1 MGILPFYFE
10 IMGLK
15 LLWVSQYIFNVFF
28 LLVRIWR
35 NALSKHAKPYNSSHK
50 KRCKI
55 TPQNERP
62 TKLEQDVQCFSK
74 CTAMDGWCMH

>member
-1 MGILPFYFE
+1 MPKSWLVMGILPFYFE

-35 NALSKHAKPYNSSHK
+35 NAVSKHAKPYNYLH
-50 KRCKI
+50 
-55 TPQNERP
+55 
-62 TKLEQDVQCFSK
+62 TKGVK
-74 CTAMDGWCMH
+74 